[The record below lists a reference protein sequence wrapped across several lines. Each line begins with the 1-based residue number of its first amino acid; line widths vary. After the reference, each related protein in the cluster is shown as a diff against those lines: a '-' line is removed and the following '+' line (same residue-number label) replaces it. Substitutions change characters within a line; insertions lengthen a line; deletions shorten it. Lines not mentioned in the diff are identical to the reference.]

1 LLSADNR
8 DSPGKAAER
17 GATRRHRLTIHREPK
32 EPAMPQPVLL
42 CVVGLLGLAV
52 GSFLNVVI
60 YRIPRGESLIRPG
73 SHCTRCGAG
82 IRNRHNIPVVGW
94 LLLRGRCADCTAA
107 ISAWYPL
114 VEVGTAALFV
124 AVAARFGW
132 SWELPAYL
140 YLAAVA
146 VALAAIDLDTMRLPD
161 KIVLPSYA
169 VALLLLVPAAI
180 AAHSAHAATR
190 GLIAAAVLYAFYWIL
205 AILPR
210 GMGGGDVKLAPL
222 LGLYLGWLG
231 WSSVAVGAFA
241 GFLLGGVVGIALI
254 ATRRAG
260 RKTRVAFG
268 PYMLA
273 GAFLA
278 VFAATP
284 IAHWYTSLLLPAA

>member
-1 LLSADNR
+1 
-8 DSPGKAAER
+8 
-17 GATRRHRLTIHREPK
+17 
-32 EPAMPQPVLL
+32 MLL
-42 CVVGLLGLAV
+42 CVAGLLGLAV

-60 YRIPRGESLIRPG
+60 YRVPRGESLIRPD
-73 SHCTRCGAG
+73 SHCPHCAAEV
-82 IRNRHNIPVVGW
+82 RNRHNVPVLGW
-94 LLLRGRCADCTAA
+94 LMLRGRCADCAA
-107 ISAWYPL
+107 PISARYPL
-114 VEVGTAALFV
+114 VEAGTAALFV

-146 VALAAIDLDTMRLPD
+146 VALAAIDLDVMRLPD
-161 KIVLPSYA
+161 KIVRPSYG

-180 AAHSAHAATR
+180 AAHSLHAAVR

-241 GFLLGGVVGIALI
+241 GFLLGGLVGVALL
-254 ATRRAG
+254 ATRRGG
-260 RKTRVAFG
+260 RRSRIAFG

-273 GAFLA
+273 GTLLAIFL
-278 VFAATP
+278 ATP
-284 IAHWYTSLLLPAA
+284 IADWYASLLLPTA